1 LSPLATG
8 KKSICVA
15 STSNMTTLLDE
26 LSQLI
31 SALDENE
38 IEYAVCGGL
47 ALTIHGFPRATFDI
61 DILIQAE
68 SLEKTYEIVAKKGYD
83 IRGLDI
89 SFKERAVE
97 IRRVS
102 KIDDDGE
109 VLSLDLL
116 LVTPQV
122 QNVWETKENLDWDN
136 KSLWIV
142 SRKGLIK
149 MKELA
154 GRDKDLIDIG
164 RLKNEEN

>member
-1 LSPLATG
+1 MA
-8 KKSICVA
+8 
-15 STSNMTTLLDE
+15 TLLDE
-26 LSQLI
+26 LSQII
-31 SALDENE
+31 SALEDGG

-61 DILIQAE
+61 DVLIRPE
-68 SLEKTYEIVAKKGYD
+68 SLEKAYEIAAEKGYD
-83 IRGLDI
+83 IRGLDM

-116 LVTPQV
+116 LVTSQV
-122 QNVWETKENLDWDN
+122 EDVWETRETLIWEDKT
-136 KSLWIV
+136 LWIV
-142 SRKGLIK
+142 SRTGLIR
-149 MKELA
+149 MKELG

-164 RLKNEEN
+164 RLKDEES

>member
-1 LSPLATG
+1 MA
-8 KKSICVA
+8 
-15 STSNMTTLLDE
+15 TLLDE

-31 SALDENE
+31 SALDENR

-61 DILIQAE
+61 DILIRAE
-68 SLEKTYEIVAKKGYD
+68 SLEKAYEIAAQYGYD

-102 KIDDDGE
+102 KIDDNGE

-116 LVTPQV
+116 LVTPHV
-122 QNVWETKENLDWDN
+122 KDVWDTREKIDFLGNWLCV
-136 KSLWIV
+136 V
-142 SRKGLIK
+142 SREGLIK
-149 MKELA
+149 MKRLA
-154 GRDKDLIDIG
+154 GRPQDLADIE
-164 RLKNEEN
+164 RLENEES

>member
-1 LSPLATG
+1 MA
-8 KKSICVA
+8 
-15 STSNMTTLLDE
+15 TLLDE

-31 SALDENE
+31 SALDENK

-47 ALTIHGFPRATFDI
+47 ALAIHGFTRATLDI
-61 DILIQAE
+61 DILIQPE
-68 SLEKTYEIVAKKGYD
+68 SLEKAYRVGAENGFD

-102 KIDDDGE
+102 KIDADGE

-122 QNVWETKENLDWDN
+122 QDVWETREEIDFLGNRL
-136 KSLWIV
+136 SVV
-142 SRKGLIK
+142 SRAGLIK
-149 MKELA
+149 MKKLA
-154 GRDKDLIDIG
+154 GRPQDLADIL
-164 RLKNEEN
+164 RLENEES

>member
-1 LSPLATG
+1 MA
-8 KKSICVA
+8 
-15 STSNMTTLLDE
+15 TLLDE

-61 DILIQAE
+61 DILIRPE
-68 SLEKTYEIVAKKGYD
+68 SLENSYKIAAQYGYD
-83 IRGLDI
+83 IRGLDM

-116 LVTPQV
+116 LVTPKV
-122 QNVWETKENLDWDN
+122 EDVWKKKEKFIWQDRE
-136 KSLWIV
+136 LWIV
-142 SRKGLIK
+142 SRDGLIK
-149 MKELA
+149 MKTLA
-154 GRDKDLIDIG
+154 GRAKDLIDID
-164 RLKNEEN
+164 RIENEES

>member
-1 LSPLATG
+1 MS
-8 KKSICVA
+8 
-15 STSNMTTLLDE
+15 TLLDE

-31 SALDENE
+31 SALEVAE

-68 SLEKTYEIVAKKGYD
+68 SLENAYEIVAEKGYD
-83 IRGLDI
+83 IRGLDM

-116 LVTPQV
+116 LVTPKV
-122 QNVWETKENLDWDN
+122 QDVWESKEKLMWQD

-142 SRKGLIK
+142 SREGLIK
-149 MKELA
+149 MKTLA
-154 GRDKDLIDIG
+154 ARAKDLIDID
-164 RLKNEEN
+164 RIKNDES

>member
-1 LSPLATG
+1 MA
-8 KKSICVA
+8 
-15 STSNMTTLLDE
+15 TLLEE
-26 LSQLI
+26 LEQLI
-31 SALDENE
+31 SALNENK

-47 ALTIHGFPRATFDI
+47 ALAIHGFTRATVDI

-68 SLEKTYEIVAKKGYD
+68 SLERAYEIGAGHGYN

-102 KIDDDGE
+102 KIDADGE

-122 QNVWETKENLDWDN
+122 KDVWETREIIDFLGNQ
-136 KSLWIV
+136 LWVV
-142 SRKGLIK
+142 SREGLMT
-149 MKELA
+149 MKRLA
-154 GRDKDLIDIG
+154 GRPQDLADIE
-164 RLKNEEN
+164 RLENEAG

>member
-1 LSPLATG
+1 
-8 KKSICVA
+8 
-15 STSNMTTLLDE
+15 MTTLLEE
-26 LSQLI
+26 LDQLI

-61 DILIQAE
+61 DILIRAE
-68 SLEKTYEIVAKKGYD
+68 SLERAYEIAAERGYD

-122 QNVWETKENLDWDN
+122 EDVWETKENLLWQN
-136 KSLWIV
+136 RNLWIV
-142 SRKGLIK
+142 SQTGLIK
-149 MKELA
+149 MKKLA
-154 GRDKDLIDIG
+154 GRAKDLIDID
-164 RLKNEEN
+164 RIENEES

>member
-1 LSPLATG
+1 MA
-8 KKSICVA
+8 
-15 STSNMTTLLDE
+15 TLLQE
-26 LSQLI
+26 LLDI
-31 SALDENE
+31 TADLSAND

-61 DILIQAE
+61 DILIRPE
-68 SLEKTYEIVAKKGYD
+68 NLEKSYEVVAHKGFD
-83 IRGLDI
+83 IKGLDM

-116 LVTPQV
+116 LVTPHV
-122 QNVWETKENLDWDN
+122 ETVWEDRENLQLENRD
-136 KSLWIV
+136 LWIV
-142 SRKGLIK
+142 SQKGLIR

-154 GRDKDLIDIG
+154 GRPKDLIDIE
-164 RLKNEEN
+164 RLKGNEEN